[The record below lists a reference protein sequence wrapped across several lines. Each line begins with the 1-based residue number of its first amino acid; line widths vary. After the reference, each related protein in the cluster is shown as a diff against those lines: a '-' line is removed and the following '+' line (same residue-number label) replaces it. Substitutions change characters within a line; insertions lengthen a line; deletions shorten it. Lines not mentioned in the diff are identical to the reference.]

1 MTFSGEWGIKFA
13 LQTAPHYAVPDLVRL
28 AQLAEALGFKQIWVN
43 DNLCQRNVFVALAA
57 VAATVPI
64 KLGTSIITP
73 YFRNPVDLADS
84 LAALAELAG
93 GRELSVGIARGDV
106 NYAGQQIEM
115 PKPMAMVRETTLA
128 LKALLGGQS
137 IVFQDYPTA
146 AAYHN
151 IRPQQEF
158 HLAFAPPN
166 TIRFYS
172 GGNGPKI
179 LQVAGEIMDGALIGN
194 HYIPLVRSG
203 RLDALLQIE
212 RQSAKATQPGK
223 ILFDIAELDI
233 SVSRDRQHAIQF
245 ARPYAARI
253 IMALESMGFTHG
265 EICRLGIEP
274 GLGKVLRQA
283 CGGEASLGEAAA
295 LLPDHAVASCFVV
308 GTPEQCRD
316 QLAPLLAAA
325 ERYNLGQISFT
336 KLGPDYDDAIHL
348 LRRQVLP
355 L

>member
-1 MTFSGEWGIKFA
+1 MSFSGEWGIKFA
-13 LQTAPHYAVPDLVRL
+13 VQTAAHYAVPDLVRL
-28 AQLAEALGFKQIWVN
+28 AQLANALGFKQIWVN
-43 DNLCQRNVFVALAA
+43 DNLCQRNVFVVLAA
-57 VAATVPI
+57 IAATVPI
-64 KLGTSIITP
+64 KLGTSIISP

-106 NYAGQQIEM
+106 HYAGQQIQM
-115 PKPMAMVRETTLA
+115 PRPIAMVRETTQA
-128 LKALLGGQS
+128 LKALLSGQS
-137 IVFQDYPTA
+137 IVFRDYPAT

-158 HLAFAPPN
+158 HLAFTAPK

-179 LQVAGEIMDGALIGN
+179 LQVAGAIMDGALIGN
-194 HYIPLVRSG
+194 HYIPLARSG

-212 RQSAKATQPGK
+212 RESAKANQPGK
-223 ILFDIAELDI
+223 NLFDIGELDI
-233 SVSRDRQHAIQF
+233 SVSRDQQRAMQF

-253 IMALESMGFTHG
+253 IMALDTMGFTPE
-265 EICRLGIEP
+265 EIHRLGIEP
-274 GLGKVLRQA
+274 ALGRTLRQA
-283 CGGEASLGEAAA
+283 CGGGAALGEAAL